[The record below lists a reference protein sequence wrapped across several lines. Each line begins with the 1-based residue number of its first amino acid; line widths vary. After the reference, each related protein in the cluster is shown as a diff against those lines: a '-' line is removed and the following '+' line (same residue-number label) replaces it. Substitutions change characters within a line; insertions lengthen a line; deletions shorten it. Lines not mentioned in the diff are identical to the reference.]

1 MNGRPRPSP
10 HSVATPPAEAGIPM
24 SLAALLPVFLLAL
37 AAIGITVAAMAVG
50 VMFKRP
56 CLRGSCGGPAVLGP
70 SGHKLSCA
78 TCPNRKRPSAQ
89 ARPAPQSSP
98 GEPPQPRR

>member
-1 MNGRPRPSP
+1 
-10 HSVATPPAEAGIPM
+10 M

-37 AAIGITVAAMAVG
+37 AAIGIAVAAMAVG

-70 SGHKLSCA
+70 DGQKLSCA
-78 TCPNRKRPSAQ
+78 TCPNRKRGKIE
-89 ARPAPQSSP
+89 PAHA
-98 GEPPQPRR
+98 GGLRR